1 MNIKIQRLEPAGAQA
16 WDAYVSKHPHG
27 SPFHLSAWGRTLES
41 TFGFRPENLAAIGPD
56 GAITGVLP
64 LYEVDNFMT
73 GRVLISSP
81 FAVYGGILADSPEV
95 RDAIAR
101 EARRIGEERGVQ
113 YIELRNTDA
122 SQVTSEVT
130 GATPVDRYVTF
141 TQDVKPMTDEELLA
155 TVHKKTRNMVRKALK
170 SPFSTRVTGSLDTFY
185 ALMCNN
191 YRRLGTPIFPRS
203 FFETMKANFGSMV
216 DVREIL
222 VNEDVA
228 AAAYNFLYNGSMH
241 TYYAASSP
249 DFLNLAP
256 NNYMYFDFLR
266 WAGNNGLHV
275 FDFGR
280 SKKESGTFEFKRHW
294 GTVVRELPYEVVL
307 VRRKDP
313 PNFSPKNPKFE
324 MAIAVWQ
331 KLPLFVTNLLGP
343 RLIRLFP

>member
-1 MNIKIQRLEPAGAQA
+1 MSIQIQRLQPAAAPA
-16 WDAYVSKHPHG
+16 WDSYVSKHPHG
-27 SPFHLSAWGRTLES
+27 SPFHLTAWGRTLES
-41 TFGFRPENLAAIGPD
+41 VFRFRPENLVATGPG

-81 FAVYGGILADSPEV
+81 FAVYGGILADSDEV

-101 EARRIGEERGVQ
+101 EARRIGEERNVQ
-113 YIELRNTDA
+113 YIELRNTDP
-122 SQVTSEVT
+122 SQVT

-170 SPFSTRVTGSLDTFY
+170 SPFSTRMTESLDTFY

-203 FFETMKANFGSMV
+203 FFETMKKNFGPMV

-249 DFLNLAP
+249 AFLNLAP

-280 SKKESGTFEFKRHW
+280 SKKESGTYEFKRHW
-294 GTVVRELPYEVVL
+294 GTVVRELPYEVML
-307 VRRKDP
+307 IRRQDP

-331 KLPLFVTNLLGP
+331 KLPLLVTNLLGP